1 MNMAAEEEQLLPG
14 PGACW
19 SGMAWDGMGRRGTGW
34 GGVGRDGMGRPHSS
48 GLVGPSSKQL
58 TRVQIVQC

>member
-19 SGMAWDGMGRRGTGW
+19 SGMAWDGMGRRGKGW
-34 GGVGRDGMGRPHSS
+34 GGVGRDGAAWDGMGWGGHTLLAW
-48 GLVGPSSKQL
+48 LVHLANS
-58 TRVQIVQC
+58 